1 MSQKDTIKGYIFV
14 FGTLCISI
22 IIMFLL
28 YFKTTITVENI
39 EPYSSIN
46 EVVTTITTS
55 STKTTTKYTISSITT
70 STYMTTYTTSSYL
83 IEETTSVAPD
93 DEIIVV
99 TNYSIIVV
107 PDDTTKT
114 NILTTKQ
121 TEYETTTTLESTM
134 SGKKVSPEPV
144 TNGNN
149 FVKTFGRGTYYSVA
163 DESKAYG
170 GSGRSLYSCTT
181 DPNVEIKGSIACR
194 FVYEKY
200 GYNYDG
206 SRTIVYLD
214 IPSHPQMTGFYY
226 VDDCCASRDTI
237 DFYYYRTSDCPFQY
251 DGVIHNISC
260 YIVRKDEI
268 Y

>member
-1 MSQKDTIKGYIFV
+1 
-14 FGTLCISI
+14 
-22 IIMFLL
+22 MFLL

-46 EVVTTITTS
+46 EVVTTIITTDTS
-55 STKTTTKYTISSITT
+55 NTTDCTISCKTTTTLITT
-70 STYMTTYTTSSYL
+70 GTTTSNT
-83 IEETTSVAPD
+83 IEETTSETLNN
-93 DEIIVV
+93 EIIVI
-99 TNYSIIVV
+99 TDYSIIVI
-107 PDDTTKT
+107 PNDTTNPNISTTGKT
-114 NILTTKQ
+114 V
-121 TEYETTTTLESTM
+121 YETTATLESIVPE
-134 SGKKVSPEPV
+134 KKVSPEPV
-144 TNGNN
+144 TSGNN
-149 FVKTFGRGTYYSVA
+149 FVKTFSRGTYYSVF
-163 DESKAYG
+163 DESQAYG